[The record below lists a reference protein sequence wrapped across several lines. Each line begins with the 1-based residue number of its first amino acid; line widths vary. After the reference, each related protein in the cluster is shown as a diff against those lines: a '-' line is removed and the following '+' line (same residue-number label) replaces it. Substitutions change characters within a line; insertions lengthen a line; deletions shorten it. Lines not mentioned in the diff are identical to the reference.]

1 MASPSIW
8 TESWILTYQ
17 ILNFVLIIAWHL
29 WNFWQP
35 THLIWWAEIAD
46 VSPIHVSFDISLQL
60 SPRTEFTFSSKQ
72 VFMLCVHIVSGFYLR
87 ERVQSQVLIH
97 SGVTT
102 LTILKEVKLRCISE
116 DLIHY
121 WEIANHC
128 KPPPP
133 AHQRRLLLRISVFW
147 GHPIP
152 YHTSGWPWRVPE
164 GTRLINFQI
173 TT

>member
-1 MASPSIW
+1 M
-8 TESWILTYQ
+8 
-17 ILNFVLIIAWHL
+17 

-46 VSPIHVSFDISLQL
+46 VSPIHVSFDISRQL
-60 SPRTEFTFSSKQ
+60 SPRTEFTFTLKQ

-102 LTILKEVKLRCISE
+102 LTILKEIKLRCISE
-116 DLIHY
+116 DLIHH

-128 KPPPP
+128 KHPPP
-133 AHQRRLLLRISVFW
+133 AHQRRLLFFEVTPFLIIILACPD
-147 GHPIP
+147 G
-152 YHTSGWPWRVPE
+152 YPWV
-164 GTRLINFQI
+164 LDYQI
-173 TT
+173 FNSLLEILLGIVDYAIE